1 VYAASAISRGSLC
14 LLRYDNRVKF
24 YAAILALSAF
34 PSLFAQT
41 PAMPKAPAPAAA
53 PAPAPPPE
61 PNKVVLTI
69 GDQKIT
75 EGQFD
80 DMIIAIPAQY
90 QQYARG
96 AGKRAFAEQIVQ
108 VKVLSQEAEKRK
120 LDQQPKI
127 KEEVAFQRE
136 NLLAQAMF
144 LNLQEGVK
152 VDDAAVEKY
161 YNEHKNDYEVLKA
174 RHILIRVKGAPM
186 QAVPGKPELTD
197 EQALAKAQEI
207 RKRLVA
213 NEDFA
218 TVAKAESDD
227 AGSGA
232 QGGDLGE
239 FRKGMMVPPF
249 EEAAFA
255 AKVNEITQPVKTP
268 FGYHL
273 IKVESHTTKTLA
285 EARPDIEKKVRPE
298 IARASVESLRKGATV
313 QMDDGFFGPATAAPA
328 APPAAA
334 PGPAK

>member
-1 VYAASAISRGSLC
+1 
-14 LLRYDNRVKF
+14 
-24 YAAILALSAF
+24 
-34 PSLFAQT
+34 
-41 PAMPKAPAPAAA
+41 MPRMPAPAAA
-53 PAPAPPPE
+53 PAPAPPSEPE
-61 PNKVVLTI
+61 KVVLTI
-69 GDQKIT
+69 GNEKIT
-75 EGQFD
+75 EAQFD
-80 DMIIAIPAQY
+80 DMINAIPAQY
-90 QQYARG
+90 QAYARG

-120 LDQQPKI
+120 IDQDSKVST
-127 KEEVAFQRE
+127 ELAFQRQ

-144 LNLQEGVK
+144 LALQQNAA

-161 YNEHKNDYEVLKA
+161 FNEHKNDYEVLKA

-186 QAVPGKPELTD
+186 QAIAGKPELTD
-197 EQALAKAQEI
+197 EEALAKAQAL
-207 RKRLVA
+207 RKRLVDG
-213 NEDFA
+213 EDFA

-273 IKVESHTTKTLA
+273 IKVESHVTRSLA
-285 EARPDIEKKVRPE
+285 EARPDIEKKLRPE
-298 IARASVESLRKGATV
+298 LARTSVENLRKGATV
-313 QMDDGFFGPATAAPA
+313 QMDDGFFGPASP
-328 APPAAA
+328 APPA
-334 PGPAK
+334 PGPAVTK